1 MNEESN
7 YRLNVG
13 LIIVN
18 NYGKVLI
25 CKRKNSNQWQFPQG
39 GIDKG
44 ESPIEAAKREIF
56 EEVGIKPSKIKVLGK
71 IKDWVKYEIPKE
83 LAKKSF
89 KNKGIVGQKQ
99 KWFIFKIKSEACI
112 SFVNDP
118 DNEFDDFA
126 WVSYWRPIALII
138 SFKKEVYRNV
148 LAELLPIYF
157 NEFLDVS

>member
-89 KNKGIVGQKQ
+89 KKKGIVGQKQ
-99 KWFIFKIKSEACI
+99 KWFIFKVKSEACI

-126 WVSYWRPIALII
+126 WVSYWHPIALIV

>member
-71 IKDWVKYEIPKE
+71 IKDWVKYKIPKE

-89 KNKGIVGQKQ
+89 KKKGIVGQKQ

-126 WVSYWRPIALII
+126 WVSYWRPIALIV

>member
-1 MNEESN
+1 MSEESN

-18 NYGKVLI
+18 NYRKVLI

-56 EEVGIKPSKIKVLGK
+56 EEVGIKSSQIRVLGK
-71 IKDWVKYEIPKE
+71 IKDWVKYEIPKK
-83 LAKKSF
+83 LAKKNF
-89 KNKGIVGQKQ
+89 KKKGIVGQKQ
-99 KWFIFKIKSEACI
+99 KWFIFKIKSKASI
-112 SFVNDP
+112 SFINDP

-126 WVSYWRPIALII
+126 WVSYWHPIALIV
-138 SFKKEVYRNV
+138 SFKKDVYRSV

>member
-39 GIDKG
+39 GIDEG

-71 IKDWVKYEIPKE
+71 IKDWVKYEIPIE

-89 KNKGIVGQKQ
+89 KKKGIVGQKQ

-112 SFVNDP
+112 TFVNDP

>member
-1 MNEESN
+1 MSEESN

-39 GIDKG
+39 GIDEG

-71 IKDWVKYEIPKE
+71 IKDWVKYEIPIE

-89 KNKGIVGQKQ
+89 KKKGIVGQKQ

-112 SFVNDP
+112 TFVNDP

>member
-83 LAKKSF
+83 LAKKM
-89 KNKGIVGQKQ
+89 IVNPYNLYKT
-99 KWFIFKIKSEACI
+99 FRSSNF
-112 SFVNDP
+112 
-118 DNEFDDFA
+118 
-126 WVSYWRPIALII
+126 
-138 SFKKEVYRNV
+138 
-148 LAELLPIYF
+148 
-157 NEFLDVS
+157 FL

>member
-18 NYGKVLI
+18 TYGKVLI

-39 GIDKG
+39 GIDEG

-89 KNKGIVGQKQ
+89 KKKGIVGQKQ
-99 KWFIFKIKSEACI
+99 KWFIFKVKSEACI

-126 WVSYWRPIALII
+126 WVSYWHPIALIV

>member
-39 GIDKG
+39 GIDEG
-44 ESPIEAAKREIF
+44 ESPMEAAKREIF

-89 KNKGIVGQKQ
+89 KKKGIVGQKQ

-112 SFVNDP
+112 TFVNDP

>member
-18 NYGKVLI
+18 TYGKVLI

-39 GIDKG
+39 GIDEG

-83 LAKKSF
+83 LSKKSF
-89 KNKGIVGQKQ
+89 KKKGIVGQKQ

-112 SFVNDP
+112 TFVNDP

>member
-18 NYGKVLI
+18 TYGKVLI

-39 GIDKG
+39 GIDEG

-89 KNKGIVGQKQ
+89 KKKGIVGQKQ

-112 SFVNDP
+112 TFVNDP

-126 WVSYWRPIALII
+126 WVSYWRPIALIV

>member
-56 EEVGIKPSKIKVLGK
+56 EEVGIKPSKIKILGK

-89 KNKGIVGQKQ
+89 KKKGILGQKQ

-112 SFVNDP
+112 TFVNDP

-126 WVSYWRPIALII
+126 WVSYWHPIALIV

>member
-1 MNEESN
+1 MSEESN

-56 EEVGIKPSKIKVLGK
+56 EEVGIKSSQIRVLGK
-71 IKDWVKYEIPKE
+71 IKDWVKYEIPKK
-83 LAKKSF
+83 LAKKNF
-89 KNKGIVGQKQ
+89 KKKGIVGQKQ
-99 KWFIFKIKSEACI
+99 KWFIFKIKSKASI
-112 SFVNDP
+112 SFINDP

-126 WVSYWRPIALII
+126 WVSYWHPIALIV
-138 SFKKEVYRNV
+138 SFKKDVYSSV

>member
-18 NYGKVLI
+18 TYGKVLI

-39 GIDKG
+39 GIDEG

-89 KNKGIVGQKQ
+89 KKKGIVGQKQ

-126 WVSYWRPIALII
+126 WVSYWRPIALIV
-138 SFKKEVYRNV
+138 SFKKEVYRKCFSRTITN
-148 LAELLPIYF
+148 LF
-157 NEFLDVS
+157 

>member
-56 EEVGIKPSKIKVLGK
+56 EEVGIKPSKIKILGK

-89 KNKGIVGQKQ
+89 KKKGILGQKQ

-112 SFVNDP
+112 TFVNDP

-126 WVSYWRPIALII
+126 WVSYWRPIALIV

>member
-83 LAKKSF
+83 LSKKSF
-89 KNKGIVGQKQ
+89 KKKGIVGQKQ

-126 WVSYWRPIALII
+126 WVSYWRPIALIV

>member
-39 GIDKG
+39 GIDEG
-44 ESPIEAAKREIF
+44 ESPMEAAKREIF

-89 KNKGIVGQKQ
+89 KKKGIVGQKQ

-112 SFVNDP
+112 SFVNDH

-126 WVSYWRPIALII
+126 WVSYWRPIALIV

>member
-18 NYGKVLI
+18 TYGKVLI

-39 GIDKG
+39 GIDEG

-89 KNKGIVGQKQ
+89 KKKGIVGQKQ

-112 SFVNDP
+112 TFVNDP

>member
-56 EEVGIKPSKIKVLGK
+56 EEVGIKPSKIKILGK

-89 KNKGIVGQKQ
+89 KKKGVLGQKQ

-112 SFVNDP
+112 TFVNDP

-126 WVSYWRPIALII
+126 WVSYWRPIALIV

>member
-89 KNKGIVGQKQ
+89 KKKGIVGQKQ

-126 WVSYWRPIALII
+126 WVSYWHPIALIV
-138 SFKKEVYRNV
+138 SFKKEVYRSV

>member
-1 MNEESN
+1 MSEESN

-89 KNKGIVGQKQ
+89 KKKGIVGQKQ

-126 WVSYWRPIALII
+126 WVSYWRPIALIV

>member
-89 KNKGIVGQKQ
+89 KKKGIVGQKQ

-112 SFVNDP
+112 TFVNDP

-126 WVSYWRPIALII
+126 WVSYWRPIALIV

>member
-1 MNEESN
+1 MSEESN

-89 KNKGIVGQKQ
+89 KKKGILGQKQ

-112 SFVNDP
+112 TFVNDP

-126 WVSYWRPIALII
+126 WVSYWRPIALIV

>member
-39 GIDKG
+39 GIDEG
-44 ESPIEAAKREIF
+44 ESPMEAAKREIF

-99 KWFIFKIKSEACI
+99 KWFIFKIKTEACI

-126 WVSYWRPIALII
+126 WVSYWRPIALIV

>member
-39 GIDKG
+39 GIDEG

-89 KNKGIVGQKQ
+89 KKKGIVGQKQ

-112 SFVNDP
+112 TFVNDP

>member
-18 NYGKVLI
+18 TYGKVLI

-56 EEVGIKPSKIKVLGK
+56 EEVGIKPSKIKILGK

-89 KNKGIVGQKQ
+89 KKKGILGQKQ

-126 WVSYWRPIALII
+126 WVSYWRPIALIV

>member
-89 KNKGIVGQKQ
+89 KKKGIVGQKQ

-126 WVSYWRPIALII
+126 WVSYWRPIALIV

>member
-18 NYGKVLI
+18 TYGKVLI
-25 CKRKNSNQWQFPQG
+25 CKRKTSNQWQFPQG

-56 EEVGIKPSKIKVLGK
+56 EEVGIKSSKIKVLGK
-71 IKDWVKYEIPKE
+71 IKDWVKYKIPKE

-89 KNKGIVGQKQ
+89 KKKGIVGQKQ

-126 WVSYWRPIALII
+126 WVSYWRPIALIV

>member
-18 NYGKVLI
+18 TYGKVLI

-89 KNKGIVGQKQ
+89 KKKGIVGQKQ

-112 SFVNDP
+112 TFVNDP

-126 WVSYWRPIALII
+126 WVSYWRPIALIV

>member
-39 GIDKG
+39 GIDEG

-89 KNKGIVGQKQ
+89 KKKGIVGQKQ

-118 DNEFDDFA
+118 DNEFYDFA
-126 WVSYWRPIALII
+126 WVSYWRPIALIV

>member
-39 GIDKG
+39 GIDEG

-71 IKDWVKYEIPKE
+71 IKDWVRYEIPKE

-89 KNKGIVGQKQ
+89 KKKGIVGQKQ

-126 WVSYWRPIALII
+126 WVSYWRPIALIV

>member
-39 GIDKG
+39 GIDEG

-89 KNKGIVGQKQ
+89 KKKGIVGQKQ

-126 WVSYWRPIALII
+126 WVSYWRPIALIV

>member
-89 KNKGIVGQKQ
+89 KKKGIVGQKQ

>member
-1 MNEESN
+1 MSEESN

-56 EEVGIKPSKIKVLGK
+56 EEVGIKSSQIRVLGK
-71 IKDWVKYEIPKE
+71 IKDWVKYEIPKK
-83 LAKKSF
+83 LAKKNF
-89 KNKGIVGQKQ
+89 KNLKFTNLQLGLKKTIL
-99 KWFIFKIKSEACI
+99 
-112 SFVNDP
+112 
-118 DNEFDDFA
+118 
-126 WVSYWRPIALII
+126 SY
-138 SFKKEVYRNV
+138 KKFSY
-148 LAELLPIYF
+148 
-157 NEFLDVS
+157 

>member
-1 MNEESN
+1 MSEESN

-44 ESPIEAAKREIF
+44 ESPIEAAEREIF
-56 EEVGIKPSKIKVLGK
+56 EEVGIKSSQIRVLGK
-71 IKDWVKYEIPKE
+71 IKDWVKYEIPKK
-83 LAKKSF
+83 LAKKNF
-89 KNKGIVGQKQ
+89 KKKGIVGQKQ
-99 KWFIFKIKSEACI
+99 KWFIFKIKSKASI
-112 SFVNDP
+112 SFINDP

-126 WVSYWRPIALII
+126 WVSYWHPIALIV
-138 SFKKEVYRNV
+138 SFKKDVYRSV

>member
-1 MNEESN
+1 MDKKN
-7 YRLNVG
+7 YRKGVG
-13 LIIVN
+13 MIVMN
-18 NYGKVLI
+18 NDGRFWLGKRI
-25 CKRKNSNQWQFPQG
+25 GTDTWQFPQG
-39 GIDKG
+39 GIDNG

-89 KNKGIVGQKQ
+89 KKKGIVGQKQ

-126 WVSYWRPIALII
+126 WVSYWRPIALIV

-157 NEFLDVS
+157 NEFFDVS

>member
-71 IKDWVKYEIPKE
+71 IKDWVKYEIPIE

-89 KNKGIVGQKQ
+89 KKKGIVGQKQ

-112 SFVNDP
+112 TFVNDP

>member
-1 MNEESN
+1 MNTESN

-71 IKDWVKYEIPKE
+71 IKDWVKYEIPKD
-83 LAKKSF
+83 LVKKSF
-89 KNKGIVGQKQ
+89 KKKGIVGQKQ

-112 SFVNDP
+112 SFENDP

-126 WVSYWRPIALII
+126 WVSYWRPIALIV

>member
-1 MNEESN
+1 MSEESN

-56 EEVGIKPSKIKVLGK
+56 EEVGIKSSQIRVLGK
-71 IKDWVKYEIPKE
+71 IKDWVKYEIPKK
-83 LAKKSF
+83 LAKKNF
-89 KNKGIVGQKQ
+89 KKKGIVGQKQ
-99 KWFIFKIKSEACI
+99 KWFIFKIKSKASI
-112 SFVNDP
+112 SFINDP

-126 WVSYWRPIALII
+126 WVSYWHPIALIV
-138 SFKKEVYRNV
+138 SFKKDVYRSV

>member
-89 KNKGIVGQKQ
+89 KKKGIVGQKQ
-99 KWFIFKIKSEACI
+99 KWFIFKVKSEACI

-126 WVSYWRPIALII
+126 WVSYWRPIALIV